1 MLKKDNA
8 AVKVIMTANAIEFV
22 NPISF
27 EGISGNP
34 VFSQMFSMTGQWE
47 IDHISLAKWAELVAV
62 LPATANILGK
72 VNHGIADDLLST
84 TIMATKA
91 SVIFAPAMNTQMY
104 QNPIVEENIASLT
117 KKGYVFV
124 PPAKGRLACG
134 DWGEGKLA
142 DIEDIYAEIK
152 RNFSSKGDL
161 SGLRVLVTAG
171 PTREY
176 IDPTRFISNPS
187 TGKMGYAIAQAA
199 IERGADCSLVSGPT
213 HLEPP
218 EKASFYPIG
227 TAEQMYRTV
236 LELFPEC
243 DMLFKAAAVSDYR
256 PLKRSMEKIK
266 KNNKNL
272 ALELVINPDI
282 LKKAGALKTKQ
293 VIIGF
298 AAETDNIEQ
307 YAKEKM
313 ENKNLDFIL
322 ANDVSLS
329 DAGFGKDTN
338 QGVLLTR
345 QGEVIKIPVLSKKE
359 FAHRLLDEVM
369 KRYIKLSGKRGEND

>member
-1 MLKKDNA
+1 
-8 AVKVIMTANAIEFV
+8 
-22 NPISF
+22 
-27 EGISGNP
+27 
-34 VFSQMFSMTGQWE
+34 
-47 IDHISLAKWAELVAV
+47 
-62 LPATANILGK
+62 
-72 VNHGIADDLLST
+72 
-84 TIMATKA
+84 
-91 SVIFAPAMNTQMY
+91 
-104 QNPIVEENIASLT
+104 
-117 KKGYVFV
+117 
-124 PPAKGRLACG
+124 
-134 DWGEGKLA
+134 
-142 DIEDIYAEIK
+142 
-152 RNFSSKGDL
+152 
-161 SGLRVLVTAG
+161 
-171 PTREY
+171 
-176 IDPTRFISNPS
+176 
-187 TGKMGYAIAQAA
+187 
-199 IERGADCSLVSGPT
+199 
-213 HLEPP
+213 
-218 EKASFYPIG
+218 
-227 TAEQMYRTV
+227 
-236 LELFPEC
+236 
-243 DMLFKAAAVSDYR
+243 
-256 PLKRSMEKIK
+256 MEKIK